1 MILSSPY
8 FKDSPLDWKEMHPWL
23 PKIQIIKTIIDPLL
37 QGHITCETPFHKATV
52 GRPERIG

>member
-23 PKIQIIKTIIDPLL
+23 PKIQVKTIIDPLH
-37 QGHITCETPFHKATV
+37 QGHITGEIPFHKATV